1 MLSPCG
7 VLNAFYGNINV
18 LMQKHLNDQNG
29 RMFILEV
36 TIEESEYV
44 LVNIYNAN
52 TEHDQLK
59 TIENLTNLGE
69 TLITSITKT

>member
-1 MLSPCG
+1 M
-7 VLNAFYGNINV
+7 
-18 LMQKHLNDQNG
+18 NDQNG

-52 TEHDQLK
+52 REHDQLK